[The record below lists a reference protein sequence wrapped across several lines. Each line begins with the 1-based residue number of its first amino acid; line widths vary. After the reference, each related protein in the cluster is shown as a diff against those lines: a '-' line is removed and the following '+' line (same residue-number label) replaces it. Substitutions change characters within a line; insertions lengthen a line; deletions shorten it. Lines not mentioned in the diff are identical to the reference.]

1 MSPSPVSP
9 AQPSRLAPAR
19 AALLAACLAAL
30 GGCQALSGSGGVMPA
45 GDVGPPPSLRSSM
58 PNRPVR
64 SANIDED
71 GRPLQTAPTRSLDL
85 PKNARGEARA
95 SAQAERRIRRE
106 DIEGGNAAGGSSGG
120 SLGPALTPGGGMGV
134 GGRF

>member
-1 MSPSPVSP
+1 MSPSPASP
-9 AQPSRLAPAR
+9 AQPSRLTPTR
-19 AALLAACLAAL
+19 IALLTACLAAL

-45 GDVGPPPSLRSSM
+45 GDVGPPPSLRSSL

-64 SANIDED
+64 GANVDED

-85 PKNARGEARA
+85 PKNARGETRA
-95 SAQAERRIRRE
+95 AAQAERRIRRE
-106 DIEGGNAAGGSSGG
+106 DIEGGNAAGGTSSG
-120 SLGPALTPGGGMGV
+120 SMSPALTPSGGVGM

>member
-1 MSPSPVSP
+1 MSPSPASP
-9 AQPSRLAPAR
+9 AQPSRLTPTR

-45 GDVGPPPSLRSSM
+45 GDVGPPPSLRGSM
-58 PNRPVR
+58 QSRPVR
-64 SANIDED
+64 AGNVDEE

-85 PKNARGEARA
+85 PKNARGESRA
-95 SAQAERRIRRE
+95 AAQAERRIRRE
-106 DIEGGNAAGGSSGG
+106 DIEGGNAAGGAGSG
-120 SLGPALTPGGGMGV
+120 SMGPALTPGGGVGV